1 LLASF
6 VFLKLRVA
14 SFSDDSEFSRKI
26 ATGAAKT
33 RENATASGPM
43 FLLVTTQ
50 PPPDRRPRQGVKTMT
65 KLNGKIALVT
75 GASSGI
81 GAATAI
87 RLAQAGAKV
96 GIAARRLDKLEHL
109 RQQIEAKGGQALA
122 LRMDVV
128 DPASVEACVKT
139 LIDTHGAIDILVN
152 NAGLMPLS
160 DIDQFKVDEWHR
172 MVDVNV
178 KGLFNATAAVLPQ
191 MIKQHSGHVFNM
203 SSIAGRKVFKGL
215 SVYCATKHA
224 VAAFSDG
231 LRMEV
236 GPKHNIR
243 VTCIQ
248 PGAVA
253 TELYDHIT
261 DPAYR
266 QQMDDL
272 AGQMTFL
279 QGEDI
284 GDTIV
289 FAAEAPA
296 HVDVAELFVLPVEQ
310 GW

>member
-1 LLASF
+1 
-6 VFLKLRVA
+6 
-14 SFSDDSEFSRKI
+14 
-26 ATGAAKT
+26 
-33 RENATASGPM
+33 
-43 FLLVTTQ
+43 
-50 PPPDRRPRQGVKTMT
+50 MT
-65 KLNGKIALVT
+65 NINGKIALVT

-81 GAATAI
+81 GAATALK
-87 RLAQAGAKV
+87 LAEAGAKV
-96 GIAARRLDKLEHL
+96 GIAARRTDKLEGL
-109 RQQIEAKGGQALA
+109 QKEIASRGGEALVIE
-122 LRMDVV
+122 MDVV
-128 DPASVEACVKT
+128 DPASVEAGVKK
-139 LIDTHGAIDILVN
+139 LVGAYGSIDILVN

-160 DIDQFKVDEWHR
+160 DVDQFKVDEWHR

-178 KGLFNATAAVLPQ
+178 KGLLNTTAAVLPQ
-191 MIKQHSGHVFNM
+191 MINQHSGHIFNM

-236 GPKHNIR
+236 GQKHNIR

-261 DPAYR
+261 EPGYIK
-266 QQMDDL
+266 QMDDL
-272 AGQMTFL
+272 AKQMTFL
-279 QGEDI
+279 QGADI

-289 FAAEAPA
+289 FAAQAPA
-296 HVDVAELFVLPVEQ
+296 HLNVAELFVLPVEQ

>member
-1 LLASF
+1 
-6 VFLKLRVA
+6 
-14 SFSDDSEFSRKI
+14 
-26 ATGAAKT
+26 
-33 RENATASGPM
+33 
-43 FLLVTTQ
+43 
-50 PPPDRRPRQGVKTMT
+50 MT
-65 KLNGKIALVT
+65 NINGKVALVT

-81 GAATAI
+81 GAATALK
-87 RLAQAGAKV
+87 LAEAGAKV
-96 GIAARRLDKLEHL
+96 GIAARRTEKLADLKKE
-109 RQQIEAKGGQALA
+109 IVSKGGEALVIE
-122 LRMDVV
+122 MDVV
-128 DPASVEACVKT
+128 DPASVEAGVKK
-139 LIDTHGAIDILVN
+139 LVGAYGSIDILVN

-160 DIDQFKVDEWHR
+160 DVDQFKVDEWHR

-178 KGLFNATAAVLPQ
+178 KGLLNTTAAVLPQ
-191 MIKQHSGHVFNM
+191 MINQHSGHIFNM

-236 GPKHNIR
+236 GQKHNIR

-261 DPAYR
+261 EPDYIK
-266 QQMDDL
+266 QMDDL
-272 AGQMTFL
+272 AKQMTFL
-279 QGEDI
+279 QGGDI

-289 FAAEAPA
+289 FAAHAPA
-296 HVDVAELFVLPVEQ
+296 HVNVAELFVLPVEQ

>member
-1 LLASF
+1 
-6 VFLKLRVA
+6 
-14 SFSDDSEFSRKI
+14 
-26 ATGAAKT
+26 
-33 RENATASGPM
+33 
-43 FLLVTTQ
+43 
-50 PPPDRRPRQGVKTMT
+50 MT
-65 KLNGKIALVT
+65 NINGKIALVT

-81 GAATAI
+81 GAATALK
-87 RLAQAGAKV
+87 LAEAGAKV
-96 GIAARRLDKLEHL
+96 GIAARRTDKLEGL
-109 RQQIEAKGGQALA
+109 QKEIASGGGEALVIE
-122 LRMDVV
+122 MDVV
-128 DPASVEACVKT
+128 DPASVEAGVKK
-139 LIDTHGAIDILVN
+139 LVGAYGSIDILVN

-160 DIDQFKVDEWHR
+160 DVDQFKVDEWHR

-178 KGLFNATAAVLPQ
+178 KGLLNTTAAVLPQ
-191 MIKQHSGHVFNM
+191 MINQHSGHIFNM

-236 GPKHNIR
+236 GQKHNIR

-261 DPAYR
+261 EPGYIK
-266 QQMDDL
+266 QMDDL
-272 AGQMTFL
+272 AKQMTFL
-279 QGEDI
+279 QGVDI

-289 FAAEAPA
+289 FAAQAPA
-296 HVDVAELFVLPVEQ
+296 HVNVAELFVLPVEQ

>member
-1 LLASF
+1 
-6 VFLKLRVA
+6 
-14 SFSDDSEFSRKI
+14 
-26 ATGAAKT
+26 
-33 RENATASGPM
+33 
-43 FLLVTTQ
+43 
-50 PPPDRRPRQGVKTMT
+50 MT
-65 KLNGKIALVT
+65 NINGKIALVT

-81 GAATAI
+81 GAATALK
-87 RLAQAGAKV
+87 LAEAGAKV
-96 GIAARRLDKLEHL
+96 GIAARRTDKLEDL
-109 RQQIEAKGGQALA
+109 KKEIVSKGGEALVIE
-122 LRMDVV
+122 MDVV
-128 DPASVEACVKT
+128 DPAAVEAGVKK
-139 LIDTHGAIDILVN
+139 LVGAYGSIDILVN

-160 DIDQFKVDEWHR
+160 DVDQFKVDEWHR

-178 KGLFNATAAVLPQ
+178 KGLLNTTAAVLPQ
-191 MIKQHSGHVFNM
+191 MINQHSGHIFNM

-236 GPKHNIR
+236 GQKHNIR

-261 DPAYR
+261 EPGYIK
-266 QQMDDL
+266 QMDDL
-272 AGQMTFL
+272 AKQMTFL
-279 QGEDI
+279 QGADI

-289 FAAEAPA
+289 FAAQAPA
-296 HVDVAELFVLPVEQ
+296 HVNVAELFVLPVEQ

>member
-1 LLASF
+1 
-6 VFLKLRVA
+6 
-14 SFSDDSEFSRKI
+14 
-26 ATGAAKT
+26 
-33 RENATASGPM
+33 M
-43 FLLVTTQ
+43 TTIS
-50 PPPDRRPRQGVKTMT
+50 
-65 KLNGKIALVT
+65 GKIALIT

-81 GAATAI
+81 GAATALK
-87 RLAQAGAKV
+87 LAEAGAKL
-96 GIAARRLDKLEHL
+96 GLAARRTDMLENL
-109 RQQIEAKGGQALA
+109 RNKIVSKGGEALVID
-122 LRMDVV
+122 MDVV
-128 DPASVEACVKT
+128 DPAAVEAGVKQ
-139 LIDTHGAIDILVN
+139 LVEAYGAIDILVN

-178 KGLFNATAAVLPQ
+178 KGLLNTTAAVLPQ
-191 MIKQHSGHVFNM
+191 MIDRHSGHIFNM

-236 GPKHNIR
+236 GQKHNIR

-261 DPAYR
+261 DPGYR
-266 QQMDDL
+266 RQMDDL
-272 AGQMTFL
+272 AKQMTFL
-279 QGEDI
+279 QGADI

-289 FAAEAPA
+289 FAAQAPA

>member
-1 LLASF
+1 
-6 VFLKLRVA
+6 
-14 SFSDDSEFSRKI
+14 
-26 ATGAAKT
+26 
-33 RENATASGPM
+33 
-43 FLLVTTQ
+43 
-50 PPPDRRPRQGVKTMT
+50 MT
-65 KLNGKIALVT
+65 NLNGKVALVT

-81 GAATAI
+81 GAATAAK
-87 RLAQAGAKV
+87 LAEAGAKI
-96 GIAARRLDKLEHL
+96 GIAARRTEKLEDL
-109 RQQIEAKGGQALA
+109 KKRIEANGGGAIVIE
-122 LRMDVV
+122 MDVV
-128 DPASVEACVKT
+128 DPASVEAGIKKVV
-139 LIDTHGAIDILVN
+139 DAYGAIDILVN

-178 KGLFNATAAVLPQ
+178 KGLLNTTAAVLPQ
-191 MIKQHSGHVFNM
+191 MIKQHSGHIFNM

-224 VAAFSDG
+224 VTAFSDG

-261 DPAYR
+261 DPDYR

-289 FAAEAPA
+289 FAAQAPA

>member
-1 LLASF
+1 MTN
-6 VFLKLRVA
+6 
-14 SFSDDSEFSRKI
+14 I
-26 ATGAAKT
+26 TGK
-33 RENATASGPM
+33 
-43 FLLVTTQ
+43 V
-50 PPPDRRPRQGVKTMT
+50 
-65 KLNGKIALVT
+65 ALVT

-81 GAATAI
+81 GAATALK
-87 RLAQAGAKV
+87 LAAAGAKV
-96 GIAARRLDKLEHL
+96 GLAARRADKLERIRREIAANGGEAL
-109 RQQIEAKGGQALA
+109 VIE
-122 LRMDVV
+122 MDVV
-128 DPASVEACVKT
+128 DPASVEAGVEK
-139 LIDTHGAIDILVN
+139 LVGAFGSIDIVVN

-160 DIDQFKVDEWHR
+160 DIDQLKTDEWHR
-172 MVDVNV
+172 MVDVNI
-178 KGLFNATAAVLPQ
+178 KGLLNTTAAVLPQ
-191 MIKQHSGHVFNM
+191 MIKQHSGHIFNM

-236 GPKHNIR
+236 GQKHNIR

-261 DPAYR
+261 DPGYR

-272 AGQMTFL
+272 ATQMTFL

-289 FAAEAPA
+289 FAAQAPA
-296 HVDVAELFVLPVEQ
+296 HVNVAELFVLPVEQ

>member
-1 LLASF
+1 
-6 VFLKLRVA
+6 
-14 SFSDDSEFSRKI
+14 
-26 ATGAAKT
+26 
-33 RENATASGPM
+33 
-43 FLLVTTQ
+43 
-50 PPPDRRPRQGVKTMT
+50 MT
-65 KLNGKIALVT
+65 NLNGKVALVT

-81 GAATAI
+81 GAATAAK
-87 RLAQAGAKV
+87 LAEAGAKI
-96 GIAARRLDKLEHL
+96 GIAARRTEKLEDL
-109 RQQIEAKGGQALA
+109 KKRIEAKGGEALVIE
-122 LRMDVV
+122 MDVA
-128 DPASVEACVKT
+128 DPASVEAGIKNVV
-139 LIDTHGAIDILVN
+139 DAYGAIDILVN

-178 KGLFNATAAVLPQ
+178 KGLLNTTAAVLPQ
-191 MIKQHSGHVFNM
+191 MIKQHSGHIFNM

-224 VAAFSDG
+224 VTAFSDG

-261 DPAYR
+261 DPDYR

-289 FAAEAPA
+289 FAAQAPA

>member
-1 LLASF
+1 
-6 VFLKLRVA
+6 
-14 SFSDDSEFSRKI
+14 
-26 ATGAAKT
+26 
-33 RENATASGPM
+33 
-43 FLLVTTQ
+43 
-50 PPPDRRPRQGVKTMT
+50 MT
-65 KLNGKIALVT
+65 NINGKVALVT

-81 GAATAI
+81 GAATALK
-87 RLAQAGAKV
+87 LAEAGAKV
-96 GIAARRLDKLEHL
+96 GIAARRTDKLADLKNE
-109 RQQIEAKGGQALA
+109 IVSKGGEALVIE
-122 LRMDVV
+122 MDVV
-128 DPASVEACVKT
+128 DPASVEAGVKK
-139 LIDTHGAIDILVN
+139 LVGAYYGSIDILVN

-160 DIDQFKVDEWHR
+160 DVDQFKVDEWHR

-178 KGLFNATAAVLPQ
+178 KGLLNTTAAVLPQ
-191 MIKQHSGHVFNM
+191 MINQHSGHIFNM

-236 GPKHNIR
+236 GQKHNIR

-261 DPAYR
+261 EPGYIK
-266 QQMDDL
+266 QMDDL
-272 AGQMTFL
+272 AKQMTFL
-279 QGEDI
+279 QGADI

-289 FAAEAPA
+289 FAAQAPA
-296 HVDVAELFVLPVEQ
+296 HVNVAELFVLPVEQ

>member
-1 LLASF
+1 MSI
-6 VFLKLRVA
+6 K
-14 SFSDDSEFSRKI
+14 
-26 ATGAAKT
+26 
-33 RENATASGPM
+33 
-43 FLLVTTQ
+43 
-50 PPPDRRPRQGVKTMT
+50 
-65 KLNGKIALVT
+65 GKVALVT

-81 GAATAI
+81 GAATALK
-87 RLAQAGAKV
+87 LAEAGARV
-96 GIAARRLDKLEHL
+96 GIAARRTDKLESL
-109 RQQIEAKGGQALA
+109 RSKIVSKGGEAFVTE
-122 LRMDVV
+122 MDVV
-128 DPASVEACVKT
+128 DPASVEAGIRK
-139 LIDTHGAIDILVN
+139 LNDTYGSIDILVN

-178 KGLFNATAAVLPQ
+178 KGLLNTTAAVLPQ
-191 MIKQHSGHVFNM
+191 MINQHSGHIFNM

-215 SVYCATKHA
+215 SIYCATKHA

-261 DPAYR
+261 DPGYR

-272 AGQMTFL
+272 AKQMTFL
-279 QGEDI
+279 QGADI

-289 FAAEAPA
+289 FAAQAPA
-296 HVDVAELFVLPVEQ
+296 HVDVAELFVLPVQQ

>member
-1 LLASF
+1 MDMSQ
-6 VFLKLRVA
+6 
-14 SFSDDSEFSRKI
+14 RKETEMSI
-26 ATGAAKT
+26 K
-33 RENATASGPM
+33 
-43 FLLVTTQ
+43 
-50 PPPDRRPRQGVKTMT
+50 
-65 KLNGKIALVT
+65 GKVALVT

-81 GAATAI
+81 GAATALK
-87 RLAQAGAKV
+87 LAEAGARV
-96 GIAARRLDKLEHL
+96 GIAARRTDKLESL
-109 RQQIEAKGGQALA
+109 RSEIVSKGGEAFVIE
-122 LRMDVV
+122 MDVV
-128 DPASVEACVKT
+128 DPASVEAGIRKLNET
-139 LIDTHGAIDILVN
+139 YGSIDILVN

-178 KGLFNATAAVLPQ
+178 KGLLNTTAAVLPQ
-191 MIKQHSGHVFNM
+191 MINQHSGHIFNM

-261 DPAYR
+261 DPGYR

-272 AGQMTFL
+272 AKQMTFL
-279 QGEDI
+279 QGADI

-289 FAAEAPA
+289 FAVQAPA
-296 HVDVAELFVLPVEQ
+296 HVDVAELFVLPVQQ

>member
-1 LLASF
+1 MTN
-6 VFLKLRVA
+6 
-14 SFSDDSEFSRKI
+14 I
-26 ATGAAKT
+26 TGK
-33 RENATASGPM
+33 
-43 FLLVTTQ
+43 V
-50 PPPDRRPRQGVKTMT
+50 
-65 KLNGKIALVT
+65 ALVT

-81 GAATAI
+81 GAATAFK
-87 RLAQAGAKV
+87 LAAAGAKV
-96 GIAARRLDKLEHL
+96 GIAARRAEKLE
-109 RQQIEAKGGQALA
+109 RIESEITAKGGEALVIE
-122 LRMDVV
+122 MDVV
-128 DPASVEACVKT
+128 DPASVEAGVEK
-139 LIDTHGAIDILVN
+139 LVGAFGSTDIVVN

-160 DIDQFKVDEWHR
+160 DVDQLKTDEWHR
-172 MVDVNV
+172 MVDVNI
-178 KGLFNATAAVLPQ
+178 KGLLNTTAAVLPQ
-191 MIKQHSGHVFNM
+191 MVKQHSGHIFNM

-236 GPKHNIR
+236 GQKHNIR

-261 DPAYR
+261 DPGYR

-272 AGQMTFL
+272 ATQMTFL
-279 QGEDI
+279 RGEDI

-289 FAAEAPA
+289 FAAQAPA
-296 HVDVAELFVLPVEQ
+296 HVNVAELFVLPVEQ

>member
-1 LLASF
+1 MTN
-6 VFLKLRVA
+6 
-14 SFSDDSEFSRKI
+14 I
-26 ATGAAKT
+26 TGK
-33 RENATASGPM
+33 
-43 FLLVTTQ
+43 V
-50 PPPDRRPRQGVKTMT
+50 
-65 KLNGKIALVT
+65 ALVT

-81 GAATAI
+81 GAATALK
-87 RLAQAGAKV
+87 LAAAGAKV
-96 GIAARRLDKLEHL
+96 GIAARRTEKLERIRSEITANGGEAL
-109 RQQIEAKGGQALA
+109 VIE
-122 LRMDVV
+122 MDVV
-128 DPASVEACVKT
+128 DPASVEAGVEK
-139 LIDTHGAIDILVN
+139 LIGAFGSIDIVVN

-160 DIDQFKVDEWHR
+160 DIDQLKTDEWHR
-172 MVDVNV
+172 MVDVNI
-178 KGLFNATAAVLPQ
+178 KGLLNTTAAVLPQ
-191 MIKQHSGHVFNM
+191 MIKQHSGHIFNM

-236 GPKHNIR
+236 GQKHNIR

-261 DPAYR
+261 DPGYR

-272 AGQMTFL
+272 ATQMTFL

-289 FAAEAPA
+289 FAAQAPA
-296 HVDVAELFVLPVEQ
+296 HVNVAELFVLPVEQ

>member
-1 LLASF
+1 
-6 VFLKLRVA
+6 
-14 SFSDDSEFSRKI
+14 
-26 ATGAAKT
+26 
-33 RENATASGPM
+33 
-43 FLLVTTQ
+43 
-50 PPPDRRPRQGVKTMT
+50 MT
-65 KLNGKIALVT
+65 NISGKIALVT

-81 GAATAI
+81 GAATALK
-87 RLAQAGAKV
+87 LAEAGAKV
-96 GIAARRLDKLEHL
+96 GIAARRTDKLEGL
-109 RQQIEAKGGQALA
+109 QKEIASRGGEALVIE
-122 LRMDVV
+122 MDVV
-128 DPASVEACVKT
+128 DPASVEAGVKK
-139 LIDTHGAIDILVN
+139 LLGAYGSIDILVN

-160 DIDQFKVDEWHR
+160 DVDQFKVDEWHR

-178 KGLFNATAAVLPQ
+178 KGLLNTTAAVLPQ
-191 MIKQHSGHVFNM
+191 MINQHSGHIFNM

-215 SVYCATKHA
+215 SIYCATKHA

-236 GPKHNIR
+236 GQKHNIR

-261 DPAYR
+261 EPGYIK
-266 QQMDDL
+266 QMDDL
-272 AGQMTFL
+272 AKQMTFL

-289 FAAEAPA
+289 FAAQAPA
-296 HVDVAELFVLPVEQ
+296 HVNVAELFVLPVEQ

>member
-1 LLASF
+1 MSQ
-6 VFLKLRVA
+6 
-14 SFSDDSEFSRKI
+14 RKETEMSI
-26 ATGAAKT
+26 K
-33 RENATASGPM
+33 
-43 FLLVTTQ
+43 
-50 PPPDRRPRQGVKTMT
+50 
-65 KLNGKIALVT
+65 GKVALVT

-81 GAATAI
+81 GAATALK
-87 RLAQAGAKV
+87 LAEAGARV
-96 GIAARRLDKLEHL
+96 GIAARRTDKLESL
-109 RQQIEAKGGQALA
+109 RSEIVSKGGEAFVIE
-122 LRMDVV
+122 MDVV
-128 DPASVEACVKT
+128 DPASVEAGIRKLNET
-139 LIDTHGAIDILVN
+139 YGSIDILVN

-178 KGLFNATAAVLPQ
+178 KGLLNTTAAVLPQ
-191 MIKQHSGHVFNM
+191 MINQHSGHIFNM

-261 DPAYR
+261 DPGYR

-272 AGQMTFL
+272 AKQMTFL
-279 QGEDI
+279 QGADI

-289 FAAEAPA
+289 FAVQAPA
-296 HVDVAELFVLPVEQ
+296 HVDVAELFVLPVQQ